1 MIFIILEATSNVHF
15 LLPVATTFL
24 GANFV
29 SRLRASHPCTLH
41 PTPYTMHPTSY
52 TLHPTS
58 YTLHPTPYTMHPT
71 QCT

>member
-29 SRLRASHPCTLH
+29 SRLRAS
-41 PTPYTMHPTSY
+41 
-52 TLHPTS
+52 
-58 YTLHPTPYTMHPT
+58 
-71 QCT
+71 